1 MASKHLQTIAHGLI
15 LIAVMLG
22 AIAAALWFR
31 SDGLESKAQAQGR
44 AVAAARDEAGLPD
57 AGRQR
62 YQMVEELQQLN
73 RRVADLERGLRDGA
87 FAIRTIE
94 AKPAPTP
101 SPKDEAKETQR

>member
-1 MASKHLQTIAHGLI
+1 MEIVEVSPAQEYRDSGRSYENEGQLDKA
-15 LIAVMLG
+15 LG
-22 AIAAALWFR
+22 AY
-31 SDGLESKAQAQGR
+31 
-44 AVAAARDEAGLPD
+44 AAARDEAGLPD
-57 AGRQR
+57 AGKQR

-87 FAIRTIE
+87 FVIRTIE